1 MATHTIQ
8 SSLEF
13 SGEVI
18 ETFERDGKRV
28 AKVSL
33 TSCHIDVPI
42 DSIPD
47 VHLGDTLVLE
57 ADITVQQVK
66 THPQE

>member
-8 SSLEF
+8 SNIEF

-18 ETFERDGKRV
+18 ETFERDGKRI

-33 TSCHIDVPI
+33 KSCHIDVPI

-57 ADITVQQVK
+57 ADVTVQKVK
-66 THPQE
+66 THPHE

>member
-1 MATHTIQ
+1 MTTHTIQ
-8 SSLEF
+8 SHLEF

-18 ETFERDGKRV
+18 ETFERDGKRI

-33 TSCHIDVPI
+33 KSCHIDVPI
-42 DSIPD
+42 DLIPD

-57 ADITVQQVK
+57 ADVTVQQVK
-66 THPQE
+66 THPHE